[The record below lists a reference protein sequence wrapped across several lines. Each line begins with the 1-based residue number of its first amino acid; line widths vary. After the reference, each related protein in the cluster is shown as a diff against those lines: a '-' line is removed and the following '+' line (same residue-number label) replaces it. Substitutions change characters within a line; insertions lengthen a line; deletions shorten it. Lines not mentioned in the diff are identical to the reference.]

1 MPGSGRSSRRGWRTV
16 AAMIAVAGVLAGG
29 AAGCRSKP
37 MRVCMNGDMDMTGDM
52 AMTGSMNMTGDLG
65 MSGNIVTSMRTDNRA
80 SRLTT
85 VAVGHGDP
93 SCGTVVILDVDGL
106 LLNRNMNGFG
116 SMGEN
121 PVALFREKLDRI
133 EADPAVSAVVLRIN
147 SPGGGV
153 TACDIMARDLREF
166 RRRRGI
172 PVIAC
177 LLDVGA
183 GGAYLVAAAADR
195 IVAHPTTIVGGLGV
209 ILNTYNLQDAMA
221 QINVVA
227 RPVKSGRRVDA
238 ASPVR
243 PLEAEELEMLQS
255 LATEFHGR
263 IRKQIHEARPAIAV
277 AADIFDGRVVAGER
291 AAAAGL
297 VDRIGYLDDA
307 IAEARGLARIGD
319 GAATVM
325 LRRDNDRAHTPFD
338 VTPNSPQQAGLLPFN
353 IPGLDRGQLPTFL
366 SVWQPETSLA
376 AAAGG

>member
-1 MPGSGRSSRRGWRTV
+1 MRAAGLTSRNAHRS
-16 AAMIAVAGVLAGG
+16 AAVALAIAAVLAVGT
-29 AAGCRSKP
+29 AGCRSKP

-80 SRLTT
+80 SRLTA

-106 LLNRNMNGFG
+106 LLNRNMSGFG

-133 EADPAVSAVVLRIN
+133 EADPAVSAVVVRIN

-172 PVIAC
+172 PVVAC
-177 LLDVGA
+177 LMDVGA

-195 IVAHPTTIVGGLGV
+195 IVAHPTTVVGGLGV

-221 QINVVA
+221 QFNIVA
-227 RPVKSGRRVDA
+227 RPVKAGKKVDA

-243 PLEAEELEMLQS
+243 PLEPEELEMLQG
-255 LATEFHGR
+255 LATDFHGR
-263 IRKQIHEARPAIAV
+263 MKNQIHEARPKIAV
-277 AADIFDGRVVAGER
+277 AADVFDGRVVAGER

-297 VDRIGYLDDA
+297 VDRLGYLDDA
-307 IAEARGLARIGD
+307 VAEARGLACVGD

-338 VTPNSPQQAGLLPFN
+338 VTPNAPQQAGLLPFN
-353 IPGLDRGQLPTFL
+353 VPGLDRSQLPTFL

-376 AAAGG
+376 TAAGG